1 MRIISGIHRGR
12 TIRPPKNLPV
22 RPTTDKAKE
31 GLFNI
36 LNNRVDFDEL
46 DVLDLFCGTGN
57 ISFEFVSRDVKA
69 ITCVDENFRCIGF
82 VKTTMYELGKTT
94 AKTFRADALKFVE
107 STNQKWDLIFADPP
121 YDFPQYQEL
130 VSTILE
136 RELLNE
142 DGTLIIEHP
151 VEVSFES
158 FSELRETRKYG
169 RVHFSF
175 FENTQ

>member
-12 TIRPPKNLPV
+12 TIRAPKSLPV

-46 DVLDLFCGTGN
+46 EVLDLFCGTGN
-57 ISFEFVSRDVKA
+57 ISFEFVSRDVKS
-69 ITCVDENFRCIGF
+69 ITCVDQNFRCIGF
-82 VKTTMYELGKTT
+82 VKSTMQDLGRST

-107 STNQKWDLIFADPP
+107 STNHKWDLIFADPP
-121 YDFPQYQEL
+121 YDFPKYPQL

-136 RELLNE
+136 RQLLNE
-142 DGTLIIEHP
+142 NGILIIEHP
-151 VEVSFES
+151 AEVVFES
-158 FSELRETRKYG
+158 FAELQETRKYG
-169 RVHFSF
+169 KVHFSF
-175 FENTQ
+175 FS

>member
-36 LNNRVDFDEL
+36 LNNRVDFEEL

-57 ISFEFVSRDVKA
+57 ISFEFVSREVKSV
-69 ITCVDENFRCIGF
+69 TCVDQNFRCIGF
-82 VKTTMYELGKTT
+82 VKSTMKELGQNT
-94 AKTFRADALKFVE
+94 AKAFRSDAFKFVE
-107 STNQKWDLIFADPP
+107 STNQKWNLIFADPP
-121 YDFPQYQEL
+121 YDYPKYHEF
-130 VSTILE
+130 VSKILE
-136 RELLNE
+136 RKLLLV
-142 DGTLIIEHP
+142 DGILIVEHP
-151 VEVSFES
+151 AEVN
-158 FSELRETRKYG
+158 LNTIVGHTETRKYG

-175 FENTQ
+175 FQSES

>member
-36 LNNRVDFDEL
+36 LNNRVNFEEL

-57 ISFEFVSRDVKA
+57 ISFEFASRETNS
-69 ITCVDENFRCIGF
+69 ITCVDQNFRCIGF
-82 VKTTMYELGKTT
+82 VKSSMKELGLDATKTY
-94 AKTFRADALKFVE
+94 RADALKFAE
-107 STNQKWDLIFADPP
+107 STTQNWNLIFADPP
-121 YDFPQYQEL
+121 YDYPRYLNL

-136 RELLNE
+136 RKLLRT
-142 DGTLIIEHP
+142 GGVLIVEHP
-151 VEVSFES
+151 AEVSFES
-158 FSELRETRKYG
+158 FEELQETRKYG

-175 FENTQ
+175 FSSES